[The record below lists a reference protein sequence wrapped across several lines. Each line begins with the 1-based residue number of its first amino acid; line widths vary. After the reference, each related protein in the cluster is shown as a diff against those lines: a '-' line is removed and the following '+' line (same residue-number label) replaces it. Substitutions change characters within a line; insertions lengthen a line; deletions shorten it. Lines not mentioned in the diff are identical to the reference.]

1 MTDRIS
7 TGMMYGQSLSGMLV
21 RQKQLNTLQQ
31 QLATGQKLVTA
42 KDDPVAAG
50 TAVGLDRTLAEL
62 ERFGKNANTVANRLG
77 LQENVLAQAGDYM
90 IRVNELA
97 IQANNSSLSDQ
108 DRQAIA
114 AELRSIYDGML
125 SVANS
130 TDGSGRYLFG
140 GSADDAAPFS
150 RTSGGVAYHG
160 DQTQRRVEV
169 APETFVKDATP
180 GSEIFMRVRTGDGT
194 MDASAQAANTGTG
207 VIAGY
212 GRDSGGA
219 WNGESYRIVFTG
231 AGAGAYDVL
240 DGTGATVGGGT
251 WTAGEDITHG
261 VVRIAIDGQPA
272 PGDAFDVGPAG
283 TRDVFA
289 TLQNLIGTL
298 ESSPASPAGQ
308 AARQNA
314 LQAAMRDVARASEQM
329 IDARAAGG
337 AQLAAIDDAGAVRE
351 ANDVTMQ
358 GTLSELRDLD
368 YAEAITRFQLE
379 STALQTA
386 QTVFTRM
393 QGLSLF
399 NLLR

>member
-7 TGMMYGQSLSGMLV
+7 TGMMYTQSLSSMLA
-21 RQKQLNTLQQ
+21 RQKQLNTLQE

-62 ERFGKNANTVANRLG
+62 ERFGKNANMVANRLG
-77 LQENVLAQAGDYM
+77 LQENLLAQAGDYM
-90 IRVNELA
+90 TRVNELA
-97 IQANNSSLSDQ
+97 IQANNGALSDE

-114 AELRSIYDGML
+114 AELRAIHDGML

-140 GSADDAAPFS
+140 GSADDAAPFA
-150 RTSGGVAYHG
+150 RTAGGVAYSG
-160 DQTQRRVEV
+160 DQTQRRVEI
-169 APETFVKDATP
+169 APETFVADATP
-180 GSEIFMRVRTGDGT
+180 GSEVFMRVRTGDGT
-194 MDASAQAANTGTG
+194 LEARADAGNGGTG
-207 VIAGY
+207 VIGGY
-212 GRDSGGA
+212 GRASGGA
-219 WNGESYRIVFTG
+219 WNGETYRVVFTG
-231 AGAGAYDVL
+231 ATTYDVL
-240 DGTGATVGGGT
+240 DGGGATVGGGT
-251 WTAGEDITHG
+251 WASGQDITHG
-261 VVRIAIDGQPA
+261 GLRLSVSGQPA
-272 PGDAFDVGPAG
+272 TGDAFEVGPAA
-283 TRDVFA
+283 TRDVFS
-289 TLQNLIGTL
+289 TLQNLIGAL
-298 ESSPASPAGQ
+298 ESSAATPAEQ

-314 LQAAMRDVARASEQM
+314 LQASMRDVARASERV

-351 ANDVTMQ
+351 ANGVTIK

-368 YAEAITRFQLE
+368 YAEAITRFQME

>member
-7 TGMMYGQSLSGMLV
+7 TGMMFGQSLSSMLA
-21 RQKQLNTLQQ
+21 RQKQLNTLQE

-62 ERFGKNANTVANRLG
+62 ERFGKNANMVANRLG
-77 LQENVLAQAGDYM
+77 LQENVLVQAGDYM
-90 IRVNELA
+90 VRVNELA
-97 IQANNSSLSDQ
+97 IQANNGSLSDD

-114 AELRSIYDGML
+114 AELRAIHDGML

-140 GSADDAAPFS
+140 GSADDSTPFTRTAA
-150 RTSGGVAYHG
+150 GVAYHG
-160 DQTQRRVEV
+160 DQTQRRIEV

-180 GSEIFMRVRTGDGT
+180 GSELFMRVRTGDGT
-194 MDASAQAANTGTG
+194 VEATAAATNAGTG
-207 VIAGY
+207 VVAGY
-212 GRDSGGA
+212 GRDSSGA
-219 WNGESYRIVFTG
+219 WNGDAYRVVFTG
-231 AGAGAYDVL
+231 ASTYDVL
-240 DGTGATVGGGT
+240 DGTGTAVASGT
-251 WTAGEDITHG
+251 WSSGEETVLGGLG
-261 VVRIAIDGQPA
+261 VSIEAQPA
-272 PGDAFDVGPAG
+272 VGDAFDVGAAA
-283 TRDVFA
+283 TRDVFS
-289 TLQNLIGTL
+289 TLQNLVVAL
-298 ESSPASPAGQ
+298 ESTATTPAAE
-308 AARQNA
+308 AARRNA
-314 LQAAMRDVARASEQM
+314 LQGAMRDVALAAEQM

-337 AQLAAIDDAGAVRE
+337 AQLAAIDDAGGVRE
-351 ANDVTMQ
+351 ANGVTLQ

-368 YAEAITRFQLE
+368 YAEAITRFQME

>member
-7 TGMMYGQSLSGMLV
+7 TGMMYSQSLSGMLT
-21 RQKQLNTLQQ
+21 RQKQLNSLQE
-31 QLATGQKLVTA
+31 QLASGQKLVTA

-50 TAVGLDRTLAEL
+50 SAVGLDRTLAEL
-62 ERFGKNANTVANRLG
+62 ERFGKNANTVGNRLG
-77 LQENVLAQAGDYM
+77 LQENILAQAGDYM
-90 IRVNELA
+90 TRVSELT
-97 IQANNSSLSDQ
+97 IQANNGSLSDA
-108 DRQAIA
+108 DRSALA
-114 AELRSIYDGML
+114 AELRSILDGMI

-140 GSADDAAPFS
+140 GSADDSAPFS
-150 RTSGGVAYHG
+150 RAAGGVVYNG
-160 DQTQRRVEV
+160 DQTQRRVEI
-169 APETFVKDATP
+169 APETFVADATP

-194 MDASAQAANTGTG
+194 MEAHADTGNAGTG
-207 VIAGY
+207 VLGGY
-212 GRDSGGA
+212 GRSGSGA
-219 WNGESYRIVFTG
+219 WNGEAYRIVFTG
-231 AGAGAYDVL
+231 ATTYDVL
-240 DGTGATVGGGT
+240 DGGGATVGGGT
-251 WTAGEDITHG
+251 WTGGEDIVHG
-261 VVRIAIDGQPA
+261 GLRVSISGQPA
-272 PGDAFDVGPAG
+272 TGDAFDIGPAG
-283 TRDVFA
+283 TRDVFS

-298 ESSPASPAGQ
+298 ESVAATPAEQ

-314 LQAAMRDVARASEQM
+314 LQGAMRDVARASAQM

-337 AQLAAIDDAGAVRE
+337 AQLATIDDAAAVRD
-351 ANDVTMQ
+351 ANGVIIQ

-368 YAEAITRFQLE
+368 YAEAITRFQME

>member
-7 TGMMYGQSLSGMLV
+7 TGMMYGQSLSSMLL
-21 RQKQLNTLQQ
+21 RQKQLNNLQE

-62 ERFGKNANTVANRLG
+62 ERFGKNANTVGNRLG
-77 LQENVLAQAGDYM
+77 LQENHLAQAGDYM

-97 IQANNSSLSDQ
+97 IQANNGSLSDQ

-140 GSADDAAPFS
+140 GSADDTAPFTRS
-150 RTSGGVAYHG
+150 AGGVVYQG
-160 DQTQRRVEV
+160 DQTQRRVEI

-194 MDASAQAANTGTG
+194 LDASADATNAGTG
-207 VIAGY
+207 VVSGY
-212 GRDSGGA
+212 GRDSSGA
-219 WNGESYRIVFTG
+219 WGGESYRVVFTG
-231 AGAGAYDVL
+231 ANTYDVL
-240 DGTGATVGGGT
+240 DSGGATVGGGT
-251 WTAGEDITHG
+251 WTAGEDISHG
-261 VVRIAIDGQPA
+261 GLRIAISGQPA
-272 PGDAFDVGPAG
+272 TGDAFDVGPAG

-289 TLQNLIGTL
+289 TLQNLIGSL
-298 ESSPASPAGQ
+298 ESAASTPAEQ

-314 LQAAMRDVARASEQM
+314 LQGAMRDVARASEQM

-351 ANDVTMQ
+351 ANGVTIK

-368 YAEAITRFQLE
+368 YAEAITRFEME

>member
-7 TGMMYGQSLSGMLV
+7 TGMMYSQSLSGMLA
-21 RQKQLNTLQQ
+21 RQKQLNSLQE
-31 QLATGQKLVTA
+31 QLASGQKLVTA

-50 TAVGLDRTLAEL
+50 SAVGLDRTLAEL

-77 LQENVLAQAGDYM
+77 LQENILAQAGDYM
-90 IRVNELA
+90 TRVSELT
-97 IQANNSSLSDQ
+97 IQANNGSLSDA
-108 DRQAIA
+108 DRSAIA
-114 AELRSIYDGML
+114 AELRSILDGMI

-140 GSADDAAPFS
+140 GSADDSAPFS
-150 RTSGGVAYHG
+150 RVAGGVAYNG
-160 DQTQRRVEV
+160 DQTQRRIEI
-169 APETFVKDATP
+169 APETFVADATP

-194 MDASAQAANTGTG
+194 LDASADPANAGTG
-207 VIAGY
+207 VIGGY
-212 GRDSGGA
+212 GRGNTGA
-219 WNGESYRIVFTG
+219 WNGEAYRILFTG
-231 AGAGAYDVL
+231 ASTYDVL
-240 DGTGATVGGGT
+240 DGGGATVGGGT
-251 WTAGEDITHG
+251 WTSGEDIVHG
-261 VVRIAIDGQPA
+261 GLRVSIGGQPA
-272 PGDAFDVGPAG
+272 TGDAFDVGPAG

-289 TLQNLIGTL
+289 TLQDLIGAL
-298 ESSPASPAGQ
+298 EATATTPAEQ

-314 LQAAMRDVARASEQM
+314 LQGAMRDVARASAQM

-337 AQLAAIDDAGAVRE
+337 AQLATIDEAAAVRD
-351 ANDVTMQ
+351 ANGVIIQ

-368 YAEAITRFQLE
+368 YAEAITRFQME

-393 QGLSLF
+393 QGMSLF